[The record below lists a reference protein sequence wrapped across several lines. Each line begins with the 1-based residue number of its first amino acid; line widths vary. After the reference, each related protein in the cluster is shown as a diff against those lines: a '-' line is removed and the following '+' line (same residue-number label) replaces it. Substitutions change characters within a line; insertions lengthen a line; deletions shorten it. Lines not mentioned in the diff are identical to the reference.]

1 MPASPPNF
9 SPMKKL
15 NFGCGSRTAP
25 GWINIDFY
33 AATPDVQRV
42 NLLKRFPFP
51 DDYFDAVYSSHVLE
65 HFSPRDGGH
74 LISEACRVL
83 KPGGILRTV
92 VPDLEATCREYLR
105 LLDSW
110 DGATVPKQYRW
121 IILEL
126 LDQMTRVAQ
135 SGEMAGYFG
144 ELSRGGDA
152 DLIAYVESRAGKI
165 MQPSTPAGIIEKLR
179 GVNLKKIFNKLFYLY
194 LHTAKYVFPKHIRS
208 EVMVLTGFGERHRWM
223 YDRLG
228 LSMLLQN
235 HGFANIAM
243 HQAGSSAIP
252 GFNGD
257 CLDINSDGTPYK
269 CVSLYCEAMKPM
281 PSRIPA

>member
-1 MPASPPNF
+1 MN
-9 SPMKKL
+9 KL

-51 DDYFDAVYSSHVLE
+51 DGYFDAVYSSHVLE
-65 HFSPRDGGH
+65 HFSPGDGGH
-74 LISEACRVL
+74 LISEAFRVL

-92 VPDLEATCREYLR
+92 VPDLEAACREYLR
-105 LLDSW
+105 ILDSW
-110 DGATVPKQYRW
+110 DGTTAPKRYRW
-121 IILEL
+121 IMLEL
-126 LDQMTRVAQ
+126 LDQMTRVAP

-144 ELSRGGDA
+144 ELRRGGDV
-152 DLIAYVESRAGKI
+152 DLITYVESRAGKFT
-165 MQPSTPAGIIEKLR
+165 QSSTPPGILAKLR

-228 LSMLLQN
+228 LSILFQS
-235 HGFANIAM
+235 HGFADITM
-243 HQAGSSAIP
+243 RQAESSAIP
-252 GFNGD
+252 RFNED
-257 CLDINSDGTPYK
+257 RLDSNSDGTPYK

-281 PSRIPA
+281 SSRIPA

>member
-1 MPASPPNF
+1 MN
-9 SPMKKL
+9 KL

-33 AATPDVQRV
+33 AATSDVQRV

-92 VPDLEATCREYLR
+92 VPDLEATCREYLGI
-105 LLDSW
+105 LESW
-110 DGATVPKQYRW
+110 DGSAVPKRYRW

-126 LDQMTRVAQ
+126 LEQMTRV
-135 SGEMAGYFG
+135 SPFGEMADYFG
-144 ELSRGGDA
+144 ELNRSGDA

-165 MQPSTPAGIIEKLR
+165 MQSSTPAGILAKLR
-179 GVNLKKIFNKLFYLY
+179 EVNLKKVFNKLFYLY

-208 EVMVLTGFGERHRWM
+208 EVMMLTGFGERHRWM

-228 LSMLLQN
+228 LSILLQS
-235 HGFANIAM
+235 HGFEDITM
-243 HQAGSSAIP
+243 HQPASSAIP
-252 GFNGD
+252 GFKGD
-257 CLDINSDGTPYK
+257 CLDSNSDGTPYK
-269 CVSLYCEAMKPM
+269 CVSLYCEAKKPV
-281 PSRIPA
+281 SSQIPA